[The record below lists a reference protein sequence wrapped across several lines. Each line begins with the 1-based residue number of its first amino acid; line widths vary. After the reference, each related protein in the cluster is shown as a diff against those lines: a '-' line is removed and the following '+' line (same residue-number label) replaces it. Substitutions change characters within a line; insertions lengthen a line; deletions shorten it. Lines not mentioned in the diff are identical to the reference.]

1 MKVGFESVVFAT
13 QRAAAPLV
21 TVNLIYVQYIYGT
34 APDFGATVPEKRADI
49 VGVYNI
55 YVPIWHCSR
64 FWGNCSQKTGRYS
77 GGLLLYAQIWL
88 CS

>member
-1 MKVGFESVVFAT
+1 M
-13 QRAAAPLV
+13 
-21 TVNLIYVQYIYGT
+21 YIYGT
-34 APDFGATVPEKRADI
+34 APDFGATFPEKQADI

-77 GGLLLYAQIWL
+77 GGLLHRYIHIYRFAPDFGAIVPKERADIVGVYYKYVHL
-88 CS
+88 